1 MNSLI
6 LYTFSIPGLTLH
18 TGPELCKIL
27 FISNGIFN
35 KIITSLAN
43 EQQLKIIF
51 NSLEGS
57 YALVSFVLYF
67 FKYNLSLT
75 KFLNYF
81 QNWTEFILQCLTGNI
96 IELASYLEDHKS
108 VNFLDLST
116 VIKNL
121 LDLCGQYVT
130 AKKSNL
136 THWHPVLGWFSV
148 SMDSYLQNSIE
159 TVRNQLAKLWSPTC
173 LKFFCQPLVDTVQK
187 LPVPPP
193 PPVPTI
199 GK

>member
-1 MNSLI
+1 MLLLQLHLSIILLFHFIVTIATRPTLTEKHLNSLI

-67 FKYNLSLT
+67 FKYILSFT
-75 KFLNYF
+75 KFL
-81 QNWTEFILQCLTGNI
+81 
-96 IELASYLEDHKS
+96 
-108 VNFLDLST
+108 
-116 VIKNL
+116 
-121 LDLCGQYVT
+121 
-130 AKKSNL
+130 
-136 THWHPVLGWFSV
+136 
-148 SMDSYLQNSIE
+148 
-159 TVRNQLAKLWSPTC
+159 
-173 LKFFCQPLVDTVQK
+173 
-187 LPVPPP
+187 
-193 PPVPTI
+193 
-199 GK
+199 

>member
-6 LYTFSIPGLTLH
+6 LYTFSIPGLTFH

-27 FISNGIFN
+27 FITNGIFN

-57 YALVSFVLYF
+57 YAL
-67 FKYNLSLT
+67 
-75 KFLNYF
+75 
-81 QNWTEFILQCLTGNI
+81 CLTGNI